1 MQAGDGSGRPTEARS
16 SDGPPVTTVRGEDQQ
31 INADGKK
38 RFIRTQFHR
47 NSGCVDGERRC

>member
-16 SDGPPVTTVRGEDQQ
+16 SGGPPVTTVHGEDQQ